1 MTTIN
6 TQNTLSGTTA
16 STTTG
21 STQKLGQ
28 DQFLELM
35 IAQLKN
41 QDPTSPA
48 DTGQFLTQLAQFS
61 TVSGIQSLESTVNS
75 LATSLQSN
83 QALLASSLVGRSV
96 LAPGD
101 TATIAAGG
109 GISGTLSL
117 ANSAASVVVTVTDSA
132 GQTVQRLYLGSQPA
146 GTVNFNWDGTTSGGA
161 AAPAGT
167 YAITAQALDGKT
179 TTALDTSIAKR
190 VDSVSLGGS
199 NGLVLNLSDGTTA
212 YLSDVSQIS

>member
-21 STQKLGQ
+21 SMQQLGQ

-41 QDPTSPA
+41 QDPMQPMQN
-48 DTGQFLTQLAQFS
+48 GEFLTQMAQFS
-61 TVSGIQSLESTVNS
+61 TVSGIQSLEDTVS
-75 LATSLQSN
+75 GLATSLQSN

-96 LAPGD
+96 LSSGNTTMIATGGSVMGAVNLPSSTPGVML
-101 TATIAAGG
+101 TITDA
-109 GISGTLSL
+109 SGAL
-117 ANSAASVVVTVTDSA
+117 
-132 GQTVQRLYLGSQPA
+132 VQRASLGAQDA
-146 GTVNFNWDGTTSGGA
+146 GMVRFVWDGTTADGS

-167 YAITAQALDGKT
+167 YTITAQAFDGKAVVAVPT
-179 TTALDTSIAKR
+179 LIEKR

-199 NGLVLNLSDGTTA
+199 NGLVLNLADGTTA
-212 YLSDVSQIS
+212 GLADVLQIS